1 MDTEGTNYKILYTFD
16 KTEQEK
22 ISYKLN
28 SEDSYPD
35 SMSISAKAFDKCW
48 KQLAKLELKMNISC
62 GIIQLLIKILNM
74 KMGKRVHL

>member
-1 MDTEGTNYKILYTFD
+1 MYYLYVLFSRIYSILYSSDKKNIPLISLQKLKLDTEGTNYKILYTFD

-35 SMSISAKAFDKCW
+35 SMSISAKAFDKC
-48 KQLAKLELKMNISC
+48 
-62 GIIQLLIKILNM
+62 
-74 KMGKRVHL
+74 

>member
-1 MDTEGTNYKILYTFD
+1 MYYLIGYTQLLYSSDKKNIPLISLQKLKLDTEGTNYKILYTFD

-35 SMSISAKAFDKCW
+35 SMSISAKAFDKC
-48 KQLAKLELKMNISC
+48 
-62 GIIQLLIKILNM
+62 
-74 KMGKRVHL
+74 